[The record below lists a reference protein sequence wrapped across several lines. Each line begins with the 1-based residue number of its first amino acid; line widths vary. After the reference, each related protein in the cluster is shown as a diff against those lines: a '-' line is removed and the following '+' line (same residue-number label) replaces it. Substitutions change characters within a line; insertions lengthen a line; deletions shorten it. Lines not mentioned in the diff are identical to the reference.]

1 MATYEQGLLYEAACE
16 LLNGAIG
23 TLSTQ
28 ISQAEQAP
36 VPDAASL
43 EVLKREQFR
52 LGVLRQDL
60 DAGDDAAVNA
70 VIQQYRKPPQ
80 AAEVP
85 RIHGADS

>member
-23 TLSTQ
+23 TLSTE
-28 ISQAEQAP
+28 IRQAEES
-36 VPDAASL
+36 PDPDVVSIEEL
-43 EVLKREQFR
+43 RREQFR

-60 DAGDDAAVNA
+60 DAGDEAAVNA
-70 VIQQYRKPPQ
+70 VIQQYRKPPR

-85 RIHGADS
+85 RIDGADS

>member
-23 TLSTQ
+23 ALSTE
-28 ISQAEQAP
+28 IRQAEES
-36 VPDAASL
+36 PDPDVISIEEL
-43 EVLKREQFR
+43 RREQFR

-60 DAGDDAAVNA
+60 DAGDEAAVIA